1 MPWVNPDLALLAL
14 LALPTPLL
22 LYGQQQELQLDKTY
36 SVNTSRVRRSVE
48 S

>member
-36 SVNTSRVRRSVE
+36 SGNNIMISKWLY
-48 S
+48 